1 MTITENCTRTTTHGD
16 FPIAARPDPRPS
28 DNAERLDIAGS
39 GFADVIGS
47 SPALCTALEKASRL
61 ATSRVPILLLGE
73 TGVGKEVFARG
84 IHASS
89 PHRNGPFIALNCG
102 SLNRELLASELFG
115 HVDGAFT
122 GARRGGSPG
131 KIEAADGGTL
141 LLDELGEMPLELQPH
156 FLRVLEDG
164 QVCRIGENK
173 PRKVRFRLIAA
184 TNRNLRQEVDAAR
197 FRADLFYRIS
207 VTSIAIPALR
217 ERRDDIEPLARSFL
231 RQLCDRHGVPPK
243 ILDPQVL
250 TCFEHYA
257 WPGNIR
263 ELRNVIESL
272 VLTTNRCLVG
282 LDDLP
287 PEISRPATPSR
298 RDGTHDAA
306 PTTTDPLLRG
316 LQRGEF
322 EQICSVLRQASGNA
336 TIAAR
341 ELGIAKSTLYLK
353 LKKYSLDES
362 LHLWRSHSGHT
373 AQAAV

>member
-1 MTITENCTRTTTHGD
+1 MTITQRYTRPAPDGGDPIVDGPVPFDSAHEVSTT
-16 FPIAARPDPRPS
+16 A
-28 DNAERLDIAGS
+28 S
-39 GFADVIGS
+39 GFADVVGS
-47 SPALCTALEKASRL
+47 SPALAEAIEKASRL
-61 ATSRVPILLLGE
+61 ASSRVPILLLGE

-89 PHRNGPFIALNCG
+89 GQRNGPFIALNCG

-164 QVCRIGENK
+164 QVCRMGENK

-184 TNRNLRQEVDAAR
+184 TNRNLRQEVDEAR

-217 ERRDDIEPLARSFL
+217 ERRDDIAALARSFL
-231 RQLCDRHGVPPK
+231 SQLCDRHGVAQK
-243 ILDPQVL
+243 VLDPLVL
-250 TCFEHYA
+250 ARFENYR

-272 VLTTNRCLVG
+272 VLTTNGRLVG

-287 PEISRPATPSR
+287 PEISRAAHSSR
-298 RDGTHDAA
+298 REGAHGGDA
-306 PTTTDPLLRG
+306 TTAADPQLRG

-322 EQICSVLRQASGNA
+322 EQICSVLQRASGNA

-362 LHLWRSHSGHT
+362 LHLWRSHGGH
-373 AQAAV
+373 AAHAAV